1 MAHLRWCCTGWF
13 AMTIF
18 STTERYNI
26 VATLNRMVAMLF
38 QHSKAVLR
46 LKQQHQHWCKL
57 FHVTSP
63 LNQCTRNPGTCYR
76 HFISWSFPYKL
87 NGFLHWGQV
96 VNVPLF
102 QNESKLHTCR
112 AIYNYR
118 SFYVTRLSEQ
128 CWWSQSQQNWSNL
141 VIVYLACPRIW
152 HTL

>member
-1 MAHLRWCCTGWF
+1 MAHLRWCCTGRL

-46 LKQQHQHWCKL
+46 LKPSMQIISCNITFKSIHKKCKHL
-57 FHVTSP
+57 LPSLHFLVISSQVKWVFTEARLWMCLYSKMNQNFIHV
-63 LNQCTRNPGTCYR
+63 
-76 HFISWSFPYKL
+76 
-87 NGFLHWGQV
+87 
-96 VNVPLF
+96 
-102 QNESKLHTCR
+102 

-118 SFYVTRLSEQ
+118 SFYVTRLSAQ
-128 CWWSQSQQNWSNL
+128 CWWSQSQKNWSNF
-141 VIVYLACPRIW
+141 VIVYPACMRIW